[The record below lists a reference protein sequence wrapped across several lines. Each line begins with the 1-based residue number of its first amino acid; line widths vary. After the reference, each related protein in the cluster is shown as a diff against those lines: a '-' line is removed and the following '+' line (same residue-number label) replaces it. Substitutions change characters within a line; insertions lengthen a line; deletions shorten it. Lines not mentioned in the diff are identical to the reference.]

1 VTGGPQCRRKGG
13 EAGDRRSSLFL
24 VPPAVAPIF
33 QIANFVACAIFF
45 SEILLKPKIDS
56 TRIKLEIKNEFV
68 ETS

>member
-1 VTGGPQCRRKGG
+1 VI
-13 EAGDRRSSLFL
+13 ADRLFFL

-33 QIANFVACAIFF
+33 QFANFVACAIFF